1 MKSIDSN
8 DAMTN
13 SNSITH
19 RKTPYLPPASH
30 SWLPIAIGLLVF
42 AAGFRLLR
50 VIALPDLPNFSPVMA
65 IAFCGAWFLPGA
77 LALILPIL
85 ALLISDI
92 ALSAHYASLAP
103 GIGDLLR
110 YACYA
115 AAAFLGWS
123 LRRNHFGGMG
133 FWAGVLGSAVAF
145 YLVTNSAAWL
155 GNPLYPQS
163 LVGWIQSL
171 TVGLPGYPPT
181 WTFFRNSLA
190 SDLLFSGAMV
200 AAAAFVRQSE
210 KSRLTTT

>member
-1 MKSIDSN
+1 
-8 DAMTN
+8 MTN
-13 SNSITH
+13 SESTSH
-19 RKTPYLPPASH
+19 CKTPYLPPASH
-30 SWLPIAIGLLVF
+30 AWLPIAVGLLVF

-77 LALILPIL
+77 LALVLPIT

-92 ALSAHYASLAP
+92 ALGAHYASLAP
-103 GIGDLLR
+103 GVGDLLR

-115 AAAFLGWS
+115 AAVFLGWS
-123 LRRNHFGGMG
+123 LRRRQVGGIG
-133 FWAGVLGSAVAF
+133 FWAGVLGTAVGF
-145 YLVTNSAAWL
+145 YLVTNTTAWL

-163 LVGWIQSL
+163 LAGWIQSL
-171 TVGLPGYPPT
+171 TVGLPGYAPT

-200 AAAAFVRQSE
+200 AAAALVRLKE
-210 KSRLTTT
+210 KPRMPTTA